1 MLAAALKMTHA
12 NSAIQFV
19 IALGPN
25 QTSYVVASI
34 RENFA
39 KSCQQLPE
47 NLIYVQNE
55 TYEALTAAD
64 AAAVTSGTATLE
76 AGILGTPLAV
86 VYRLPRFDYELFKRF
101 VSVPHIGLINL
112 IAGERLAKELIQDEF
127 TAQTLSDEMLR
138 LLDPNVNAEM
148 RSRLRRLSD
157 ELQASSNKTKAG
169 EVILEFIKP

>member
-1 MLAAALKMTHA
+1 M
-12 NSAIQFV
+12 
-19 IALGPN
+19 
-25 QTSYVVASI
+25 
-34 RENFA
+34 
-39 KSCQQLPE
+39 
-47 NLIYVQNE
+47 
-55 TYEALTAAD
+55 
-64 AAAVTSGTATLE
+64 
-76 AGILGTPLAV
+76 
-86 VYRLPRFDYELFKRF
+86 
-101 VSVPHIGLINL
+101 SVPHIGLINL